1 MIVNDAAWEK
11 LRKQIEYHTEQDS
24 EITDVHINYQVKER
38 KNKNYL
44 KLNITIDKWNKI
56 TEQTD
61 YKQEQ
66 KNNKN

>member
-1 MIVNDAAWEK
+1 MIVNEAAWEK
-11 LRKQIEYHTEQDS
+11 LRKQIEYHTKQDS
-24 EITDVHINYQVKER
+24 DITDVHINYQVKER

-44 KLNITIDKWNKI
+44 KLNITIDKWDKI

-66 KNNKN
+66 KNNKD

>member
-1 MIVNDAAWEK
+1 MEINKSAWEK
-11 LRKQIEYHTEQDS
+11 LKKQIEFHLQQDS
-24 EITDVHINYQVKER
+24 EITDVLINYQVKPG
-38 KNKNYL
+38 KKNYL
-44 KLNITIDKWNKI
+44 KLNITIDKWDKI

>member
-11 LRKQIEYHTEQDS
+11 LRKQIEYHIQQDS
-24 EITDVHINYQVKER
+24 EITDVHINYQVKQG
-38 KNKNYL
+38 KKNYL
-44 KLNITIDKWNKI
+44 KLNITIDKWDKI

>member
-1 MIVNDAAWEK
+1 MIVNKAAWEK
-11 LRKQIEYHTEQDS
+11 LRKQIEYHIQQDS
-24 EITDVHINYQVKER
+24 EITDVHINYQVKPG
-38 KNKNYL
+38 KKNYL
-44 KLNITIDKWNKI
+44 KLNITVDKWDKI

>member
-24 EITDVHINYQVKER
+24 EITDVLINYQVKEG
-38 KNKNYL
+38 KKNYL
-44 KLNITIDKWNKI
+44 RLNITIDKWATI

-61 YKQEQ
+61 YKQRQ

>member
-1 MIVNDAAWEK
+1 MEVNKAAWEN
-11 LRKQIEYHTEQDS
+11 LRKQIEYHTQQDS
-24 EITDVHINYQVKER
+24 EITDVHINYQVKQGK
-38 KNKNYL
+38 KNFL
-44 KLNITIDKWNKI
+44 KLNITIDKWDKI

>member
-1 MIVNDAAWEK
+1 MEVNKAAWEK
-11 LRKQIEYHTEQDS
+11 LRKQIEFHIQQDS
-24 EITDVHINYQVKER
+24 EITDVHINYQVKPG
-38 KNKNYL
+38 KKNYL
-44 KLNITIDKWNKI
+44 KLNITIDKWDKI

>member
-1 MIVNDAAWEK
+1 MIVNEAAWEK

-44 KLNITIDKWNKI
+44 KLNITIDKWDKI